1 MILVKGEEKVGSP
14 LSIPLFLIYN
24 GSFCTSQCGCMIS
37 SIKSMQYEWDFDL
50 IGTLWEGWIGLF
62 FFEMESRSFYLFE
75 FVDPNLNP
83 RQAYMKL

>member
-1 MILVKGEEKVGSP
+1 
-14 LSIPLFLIYN
+14 
-24 GSFCTSQCGCMIS
+24 MIS

-50 IGTLWEGWIGLF
+50 IGTLLECWIGL

>member
-1 MILVKGEEKVGSP
+1 
-14 LSIPLFLIYN
+14 
-24 GSFCTSQCGCMIS
+24 MIS

-50 IGTLWEGWIGLF
+50 IGTLLECWIV

-75 FVDPNLNP
+75 FVDLNLKP